1 LSGPGLLIGAPA
13 LSWLAPFPCFPQPLF
28 RSLQL
33 PLSPL
38 DGFVFGMTLE
48 PGVHYFPHGPD
59 LLWCLGCIDA
69 KHDCAP
75 IVYQVH
81 VRKHTEFAGSEGG
94 RMSRSA
100 RALAAGPISL
110 CDQLRAKYSR
120 SRGVYEPVLTL
131 ARVLRTRC
139 AMVFVLTHTE
149 RRPSL
154 NAPSPLASSSS

>member
-1 LSGPGLLIGAPA
+1 MSGPGLLIGAPA

-59 LLWCLGCIDA
+59 LLWCLGRIDA

-100 RALAAGPISL
+100 PALAAGPIGL

-120 SRGVYEPVLTL
+120 SRGVYAIDRLGGSQVSIYANCSPSSSTKVMAKLTL
-131 ARVLRTRC
+131 
-139 AMVFVLTHTE
+139 
-149 RRPSL
+149 
-154 NAPSPLASSSS
+154 